1 MIYKTLRKIPMI
13 TFTEIIETGDISLLS
28 DEETDVDELLTIWN
42 ELFEE
47 YQLKYN
53 KQNSNK
59 VFNLEKEIEYLD
71 KKYFEIKLIIEALK
85 FDVYPELIS
94 ILHDYGYR
102 FRDEYYNEDLE
113 RVERES
119 KGIVQKINQLKQG
132 LPKVDESK
140 QDNSDNS
147 IINLMASYSSVLGY
161 DYDYYTVSVE
171 KFKSLEKQVKQ
182 KIAAIEKNNAKNH
195 K

>member
-1 MIYKTLRKIPMI
+1 MVTYI
-13 TFTEIIETGDISLLS
+13 EILESLDVTLLS
-28 DEETDVDELLTIWN
+28 DEETDVNELVAIWN
-42 ELFEE
+42 ELSEQ
-47 YQLKYN
+47 YNQKYN

-59 VFNLEKEIEYLD
+59 VFNLEREIEYLD
-71 KKYFEIKLIIEALK
+71 KKHFEIKLIIEALK
-85 FDVYPELIS
+85 FDVYPELIA
-94 ILHDYGYR
+94 ILRDYGYR
-102 FRDEYYNEDLE
+102 FRDEFYNEDLE

-132 LPKVDESK
+132 LPKTDESGIESK
-140 QDNSDNS
+140 DNS

-171 KFKSLEKQVKQ
+171 KFKSLEHQVKH
-182 KIAAIEKNNAKNH
+182 KVAAIEKNNAKNR

>member
-1 MIYKTLRKIPMI
+1 MIYKTLRKLPMV
-13 TFTEIIETGDISLLS
+13 TFTEITESGDITLLS
-28 DEETDVDELLTIWN
+28 DEETPIDELVTIWN
-42 ELFEE
+42 ELFEQ
-47 YQLKYN
+47 YQQKYN

-59 VFNLEKEIEYLD
+59 VFSLEKEIEYLD

-85 FDVYPELIS
+85 FDVYQELIS
-94 ILHDYGYR
+94 ILRDYGYR
-102 FRDEYYNEDLE
+102 FRDENYNEDLE

-132 LPKVDESK
+132 LPKVDESGPENK
-140 QDNSDNS
+140 DNS

-161 DYDYYTVSVE
+161 DFDYYTVSVE
-171 KFKSLEKQVKQ
+171 KFKSLENQVKQ
-182 KIAAIEKNNAKNH
+182 KIAAIEKNNAKNR

>member
-1 MIYKTLRKIPMI
+1 MIYKTLRKLPMVTLI
-13 TFTEIIETGDISLLS
+13 EIIESGDISLLS
-28 DEETDVDELLTIWN
+28 DEETNIDELVTIWN

-47 YQLKYN
+47 YQNKYN

-85 FDVYPELIS
+85 FDVYPELIA
-94 ILHDYGYR
+94 ILHDYGYK
-102 FRDEYYNEDLE
+102 FRDEFYNEDLE

-119 KGIVQKINQLKQG
+119 KGIIQKINQLKQG
-132 LPKVDESK
+132 LPKVDESGTESK
-140 QDNSDNS
+140 DNS

-171 KFKSLEKQVKQ
+171 KFKSLENQVKQ
-182 KIAAIEKNNAKNH
+182 KIAAIEKNNAKN
-195 K
+195 KK

>member
-1 MIYKTLRKIPMI
+1 MVTYI
-13 TFTEIIETGDISLLS
+13 EILESGDVALLS
-28 DEETDVDELLTIWN
+28 DEETDVNELVTIWN
-42 ELFEE
+42 DLSEQ
-47 YQLKYN
+47 YNQKYN

-59 VFNLEKEIEYLD
+59 VFNLEREIEYLD
-71 KKYFEIKLIIEALK
+71 KKHFEIKLIIEALK

-94 ILHDYGYR
+94 ILRDYGYR
-102 FRDEYYNEDLE
+102 FRDEFYNEDLE

-119 KGIVQKINQLKQG
+119 KGIIQKINQLKQG
-132 LPKVDESK
+132 LPKTDESGTESK
-140 QDNSDNS
+140 DSS

-171 KFKSLEKQVKQ
+171 KFKSLENQVKQ
-182 KIAAIEKNNAKNH
+182 KIAAIEKNNAKNR

>member
-1 MIYKTLRKIPMI
+1 MIYKTLRKLPMV
-13 TFTEIIETGDISLLS
+13 TFTEIIESGDITLLS
-28 DEETDVDELLTIWN
+28 DEETDVDILVTIWN
-42 ELFEE
+42 GLFEE
-47 YQLKYN
+47 YQQKHN

-59 VFNLEKEIEYLD
+59 VFNLEREIEYLD
-71 KKYFEIKLIIEALK
+71 KKHFEIKLIIEALK

-94 ILHDYGYR
+94 ILRDYGYR

-119 KGIVQKINQLKQG
+119 KGIIQKINLLKQG

-140 QDNSDNS
+140 PEENS

-182 KIAAIEKNNAKNH
+182 KIAAIEKNNAKT
-195 K
+195 KK

>member
-1 MIYKTLRKIPMI
+1 MIYKTLRKLPMI
-13 TFTEIIETGDISLLS
+13 TFTEIIESGDIKLLS
-28 DEETDVDELLTIWN
+28 DEETDINELVTIWN

-47 YQLKYN
+47 YQKKYN

-59 VFNLEKEIEYLD
+59 VFNLEREIEYLD
-71 KKYFEIKLIIEALK
+71 KKHFEIKLIIEALK

-94 ILHDYGYR
+94 ILRDYGYR
-102 FRDEYYNEDLE
+102 FRDEFYNEDLE

-119 KGIVQKINQLKQG
+119 KGIIQKINQLKQG
-132 LPKVDESK
+132 LPKVEESGTESK
-140 QDNSDNS
+140 DSS

-171 KFKSLEKQVKQ
+171 KFKSLENQVKQ
-182 KIAAIEKNNAKNH
+182 KIAAIEKNNAKN
-195 K
+195 KK

>member
-1 MIYKTLRKIPMI
+1 MV
-13 TFTEIIETGDISLLS
+13 TFTEIMESGDISLLS
-28 DEETDVDELLTIWN
+28 DEETDLDELLTIWN

-47 YQLKYN
+47 YQQKYN

-85 FDVYPELIS
+85 FDVYPELIA
-94 ILHDYGYR
+94 ILRDYGYR
-102 FRDEYYNEDLE
+102 FRDEFYNEDLE

-119 KGIVQKINQLKQG
+119 KGIVQKINLLKQG
-132 LPKVDESK
+132 LPKIDESK
-140 QDNSDNS
+140 SENKDNS

-171 KFKSLEKQVKQ
+171 KFKSLEIQVKQ
-182 KIAAIEKNNAKNH
+182 KIASIEKQNAKN
-195 K
+195 KK

>member
-1 MIYKTLRKIPMI
+1 MIYKTLRKLPMV
-13 TFTEIIETGDISLLS
+13 TFTEIIESGDVALLS
-28 DEETDVDELLTIWN
+28 DEETDINELVTIWN
-42 ELFEE
+42 NLFEH
-47 YQLKYN
+47 YQQKYN

-71 KKYFEIKLIIEALK
+71 KKHFEIKLIIEALK

-94 ILHDYGYR
+94 ILQDYGYR
-102 FRDEYYNEDLE
+102 FRDENYNEDLE

-132 LPKVDESK
+132 LPKTDESGHENK
-140 QDNSDNS
+140 DNS

-161 DYDYYTVSVE
+161 DFDYYTISVE
-171 KFKSLEKQVKQ
+171 KFKSLENQVKQ
-182 KIAAIEKNNAKNH
+182 KIAAIEKNNAKNR

>member
-1 MIYKTLRKIPMI
+1 MIYKTLRKLPMV
-13 TFTEIIETGDISLLS
+13 TFTEIIESGDVALLS
-28 DEETDVDELLTIWN
+28 DEETDINELVTIWN
-42 ELFEE
+42 DLFEH
-47 YQLKYN
+47 YQQKYN

-71 KKYFEIKLIIEALK
+71 KKHFEIKLIIEALK

-94 ILHDYGYR
+94 ILQDYGYR
-102 FRDEYYNEDLE
+102 FRDENYNEDLE

-132 LPKVDESK
+132 LPKTDESGHENK
-140 QDNSDNS
+140 DNS
-147 IINLMASYSSVLGY
+147 IINLMAGYSSVLGY
-161 DYDYYTVSVE
+161 DFDYYTISVE
-171 KFKSLEKQVKQ
+171 KFKSLENQVKQ
-182 KIAAIEKNNAKNH
+182 KIAAIEKNNAKNR

>member
-1 MIYKTLRKIPMI
+1 MIYKKLRTLPMV
-13 TFTEIIETGDISLLS
+13 TFIEIIDSEDLSLLS
-28 DEETDVDELLTIWN
+28 DEETPIEELAVIWE
-42 ELFEE
+42 ELYKE
-47 YQLKYN
+47 YQEKYN

-59 VFNLEKEIEYLD
+59 VFSLEREIEYLD
-71 KKYFEIKLIIEALK
+71 KKYLEIKLIIEALK

-94 ILHDYGYR
+94 VLRDYGYT
-102 FRDEYYNEDLE
+102 FREENYNEDLE

-132 LPKVDESK
+132 LPKVDESGTENK
-140 QDNSDNS
+140 DNS

-171 KFKSLEKQVKQ
+171 KFKSLENQVKQ
-182 KIAAIEKNNAKNH
+182 KIAAIEKNNAKN
-195 K
+195 KK